1 MQWGRTHEP
10 CRQTALRQAQ
20 YAYTKYIEGTEK
32 AYLVEGAIA
41 DLIAA
46 YDIESLDAI
55 IYARLSL
62 KEEDEGEKQ
71 RLMAIALKDVLTR
84 RKVWW
89 LHCNF
94 EGRFLFDRCAS
105 FVEFLY

>member
-71 RLMAIALKDVLTR
+71 RLMAIALKDILAR
-84 RKVWW
+84 RRV
-89 LHCNF
+89 F
-94 EGRFLFDRCAS
+94 
-105 FVEFLY
+105 